1 MPSPFP
7 GMDPYLESPDWFP
20 NLHHDLIFCIKETLQ
35 TRLPAFYYT
44 QSNQRVWLEYSR
56 RYVEPDVEVVR
67 AGGKARKRG
76 RAGLATAEPRP
87 SEPLMVSVETI
98 EHGPFTESFV
108 EIRRRHGKEIRLVTS
123 LEVLSLSNK
132 TPGNPGREQYLSMQS
147 EVLDGE
153 VHLVEI
159 DLLRRGTHSTAIPRD
174 LARAKAGA
182 FDYHVS
188 VHRFDRPNDFFIYPI
203 LLEQRLPVLAI
214 PLLPGDPD
222 ATLDLQAVFDRAY
235 DAGPYAREVDYG
247 ADPIVPRLRPD
258 QAKWAAAR
266 IKAGR

>member
-35 TRLPAFYYT
+35 TRLPASYYT
-44 QSNQRVWLEYSR
+44 QSNQRIWLEYSR

-67 AGGKARKRG
+67 SVGRPRKRG
-76 RAGLATAEPRP
+76 RGGIAIAEPRP

-108 EIRRRHGKEIRLVTS
+108 EIRRRQGKEIRLVSS

-132 TPGNPGREQYLSMQS
+132 TPGNPGREQYLNKQR

-159 DLLRRGTHSTAIPRD
+159 DLLRRGTHSSAIPRD

-203 LLEQRLPVLAI
+203 PLEQRLPVIAI

-222 ATLDLQAVFDRAY
+222 VPLDLQAVFDRAY
-235 DAGPYAREVDYG
+235 EAGPYAREVDYG
-247 ADPIVPRLRPD
+247 VDPIVPRLRPD

-266 IKAGR
+266 IKIR

>member
-7 GMDPYLESPDWFP
+7 SMDPYLESPDWFP

-35 TRLPAFYYT
+35 TRLPASYYA
-44 QSNQRVWLEYSR
+44 QSNQRVWLEVSR

-67 AGGKARKRG
+67 AGGESRKRG
-76 RAGLATAEPRP
+76 RGGLAVAEPRP

-108 EIRRRHGKEIRLVTS
+108 EIRRRQDKEIRLVTS

-132 TPGNPGREQYLSMQS
+132 TPGNPGREQFLRKQR

-153 VHLVEI
+153 VHRVEI
-159 DLLRRGTHSTAIPRD
+159 DLLRRGTHSSAIPLD
-174 LARAKAGA
+174 LARAKAGP
-182 FDYHVS
+182 FDYHVL
-188 VHRFDRPNDFFIYPI
+188 VHRYDRPKDFFIDPI
-203 LLEQRLPVLAI
+203 LLEQRLPVIVI

-222 ATLDLQAVFDRAY
+222 LSLDLQAVFDRAY
-235 DAGPYAREVDYG
+235 DAGPYGREVDYG
-247 ADPIVPRLRPD
+247 ADRIVPRLRPD

-266 IKAGR
+266 IKNRR